1 MNERLT
7 HILLDGIVVVGKK
20 AEVLL
25 TATNKAAL
33 IMLLSGWFLTMPV
46 FAQEPRTSVREI
58 AALAGVVDRTDRTSR
73 ALTLI
78 VANGVKETVYVAP
91 DVKIFN
97 ELKSGDNVT
106 VRVVESVIVAV
117 RPDLKPNVP
126 VDTTAAAKKESA
138 AAGQGDVLQ
147 QLKAVVTVESVD
159 LRAQTVTYVGGNNL
173 RVIRAVADIG
183 LIQGLKPGDVIEITY
198 TRARA
203 IDVQRKR

>member
-1 MNERLT
+1 
-7 HILLDGIVVVGKK
+7 
-20 AEVLL
+20 VLL
-25 TATNKAAL
+25 TATIKAAL

-46 FAQEPRTSVREI
+46 LAQEPRTSVREI

-73 ALTLI
+73 ALTLR

-91 DVKIFN
+91 DVKIFD

-126 VDTTAAAKKESA
+126 VDTTAVAKKESA
-138 AAGQGDVLQ
+138 AIGQGDVLQ

-159 LRAQTVTYVGGNNL
+159 LRTQTVTYIGGNNL